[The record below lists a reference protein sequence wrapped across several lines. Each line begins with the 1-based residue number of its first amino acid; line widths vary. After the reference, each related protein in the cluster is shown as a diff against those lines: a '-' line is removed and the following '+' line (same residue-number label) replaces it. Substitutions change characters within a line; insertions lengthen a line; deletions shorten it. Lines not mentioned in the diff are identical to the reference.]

1 MIFIKKNIFV
11 FFSLI
16 FLTIFSNK
24 LLASNVKILF
34 KINNEIITNLDVEKE
49 YRYLTTLNQNLIDIE
64 KEKMIEY
71 SKQSLIKE
79 IIKKQELINN
89 YDLDQKSIVVENMIV
104 SIYKELGFNSD
115 NEFKNYL
122 KKKNLEYDEIYKKI
136 IIESIWNQHIYEK
149 FKDQVKIDKE
159 ELKRKII
166 SNPKQIEKYSLSEL
180 VFSVDNKNEIN
191 SKYQE
196 ILSSFN
202 SVGFKETVI
211 KYSISKSKNIFG
223 ELGWVNKNAL
233 SEKIK
238 TELENI
244 EPGQVTKPIIISSGI
259 LILKL
264 EEKKIENVEI
274 DIDIELDNL
283 VKFETNN
290 QLNNY
295 SVMYF
300 NKIKNNSLIDEL

>member
-115 NEFKNYL
+115 NEL
-122 KKKNLEYDEIYKKI
+122 
-136 IIESIWNQHIYEK
+136 
-149 FKDQVKIDKE
+149 
-159 ELKRKII
+159 
-166 SNPKQIEKYSLSEL
+166 
-180 VFSVDNKNEIN
+180 
-191 SKYQE
+191 
-196 ILSSFN
+196 
-202 SVGFKETVI
+202 
-211 KYSISKSKNIFG
+211 
-223 ELGWVNKNAL
+223 
-233 SEKIK
+233 
-238 TELENI
+238 
-244 EPGQVTKPIIISSGI
+244 
-259 LILKL
+259 
-264 EEKKIENVEI
+264 
-274 DIDIELDNL
+274 
-283 VKFETNN
+283 
-290 QLNNY
+290 
-295 SVMYF
+295 
-300 NKIKNNSLIDEL
+300 